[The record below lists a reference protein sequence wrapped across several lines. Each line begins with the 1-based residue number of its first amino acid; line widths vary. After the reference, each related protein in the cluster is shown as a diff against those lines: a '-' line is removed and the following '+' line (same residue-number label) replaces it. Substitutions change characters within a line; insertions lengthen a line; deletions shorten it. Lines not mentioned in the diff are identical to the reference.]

1 MGKRQEFLL
10 AANLWPGKCR
20 TACPRMLFAGNTKN
34 DSEMK
39 CDSATG
45 KPEAKLMLRKYHFLG
60 KGIEDVWIL

>member
-45 KPEAKLMLRKYHFLG
+45 KPEAKLMLRFTGQECAELR
-60 KGIEDVWIL
+60 IP